1 MVPQMFEEILRHLVK
16 IDALTVIFGTRV
28 PRLSAALA
36 VPFTQKGTLVAV
48 VVATCVPTPL
58 AFVVVA
64 ATLRILIALATLVI
78 ATAAPGG
85 LAALIAAGALIIPT
99 TGTTVR
105 AALAALVVAIRIWV

>member
-16 IDALTVIFGTRV
+16 IDALTVIFGTGV

-48 VVATCVPTPL
+48 VVATYVPASL
-58 AFVVVA
+58 ASVVVA
-64 ATLRILIALATLVI
+64 AALRILIALATLVL
-78 ATAAPGG
+78 ATAVAGG
-85 LAALIAAGALIIPT
+85 LVALIAAGALIIPT
-99 TGTTVR
+99 TGATAR